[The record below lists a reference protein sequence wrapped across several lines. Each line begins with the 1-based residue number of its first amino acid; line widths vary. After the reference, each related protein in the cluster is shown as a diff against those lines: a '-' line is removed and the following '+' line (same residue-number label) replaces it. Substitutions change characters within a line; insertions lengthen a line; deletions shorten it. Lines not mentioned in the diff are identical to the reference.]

1 MKPRV
6 LVAATLATGF
16 LLGAGSVAALQG
28 VKPWQQ
34 VGWTEWQQWTP
45 ESRQAWTDGFLAGAA
60 AGQAPD
66 SVFTDSTRFVNWMT
80 IARPAG
86 RRFPYGS
93 PIYQA
98 RLQDWYHWDNYRSAE
113 LWRGVWVVNDQQQ
126 QNSR

>member
-1 MKPRV
+1 MKPRTLFSV
-6 LVAATLATGF
+6 IVAASFF
-16 LLGAGSVAALQG
+16 LGVGTAVALQG

-34 VGWTEWQQWTP
+34 VGWAEWQKWPP

-66 SVFTDSTRFVNWMT
+66 SVFSDSTRFANWMS
-80 IARPAG
+80 AVRPTE

-93 PIYQA
+93 NIYGA
-98 RLQDWYHWDNYRSAE
+98 RLQDWYHWENHRNAE
-113 LWRGVWVVNDQQQ
+113 LWRGVWVVNGEQR

>member
-1 MKPRV
+1 MRPRF
-6 LVAATLATGF
+6 LAAATLATGF
-16 LLGAGSVAALQG
+16 LLGAGTVAALQG

-34 VGWTEWQQWTP
+34 VGWTEWQKWTP

-66 SVFTDSTRFVNWMT
+66 SVFSDSTRFVDWMSV
-80 IARPAG
+80 ARPVG

-93 PIYQA
+93 NIYQA
-98 RLQDWYHWDNYRSAE
+98 RLQDWYHWDNYHGAE
-113 LWRGVWVVNDQQQ
+113 LWRGVWVLNGQQQ